1 VWRWTLPV
9 ALLVGAVA
17 ATAGWAQWLPIGPE
31 STTDRTAA
39 IAARPLPVEPPRR
52 SLHRSS

>member
-39 IAARPLPVEPPRR
+39 IAARPLPVAPPRR